1 MNNILLALAVI
12 LMFYILPIV
21 TIKYFNRWTSRSER
35 LIYNPPNGED
45 LFVSFCPLM
54 NIVVA
59 CIIFSLW
66 IMDKAK
72 STSNGRIKRI
82 LVKIIT

>member
-1 MNNILLALAVI
+1 MNNILLALVII

-21 TIKYFNRWTSRSER
+21 MIKYLNRWTSHSNR
-35 LIYNPPNGED
+35 IMNNPPDSED
-45 LFVSFCPLM
+45 LFVSFCPLI

-59 CIIFSLW
+59 CFIFSFW

-72 STSNGRIKRI
+72 STSDGRIKRI
-82 LVKIIT
+82 LIKIIT

>member
-21 TIKYFNRWTSRSER
+21 TIKYFNRWTSHSNR
-35 LIYNPPNGED
+35 IMDNPPDSED
-45 LFVSFCPLM
+45 LFVSFCPLI

-59 CIIFSLW
+59 CFIFLLW
-66 IMDKAK
+66 IME
-72 STSNGRIKRI
+72 STSDGRIKRI
-82 LVKIIT
+82 LTKIIT